1 MPDPVK
7 QQTQQHQP
15 AQPVFQV
22 EQQQQLDIRQEL
34 TRLQTWELAPDQTL
48 EEAREDHIQILIQ
61 RQQEDNVALL
71 ARAQAQMPQA
81 QVRAAAPGQPVQQQ
95 APAKKTYK
103 QKREEAK
110 KTKLAKKQ
118 SPYAD
123 HVSYDIQHQ
132 LDKQETGRGNSITPE
147 VRRRA
152 VAQGVDLRVLRSF
165 CTGYQKNKK
174 GAPASPEDDQRM
186 QADQAFLEDYLS
198 KDVTRRTPHLQ
209 RFTDELLEV
218 NITADLYTPESIHQ
232 NAAWLK
238 RIADRM
244 TYYENMQKDPVNAP
258 FFQNMDPMRQA
269 LLKEKLDLLAP
280 ICSMLTVSQMGAMA
294 VNCDKAAYYT
304 EPEYIRNSVQLRN
317 GQLPLLEVQL
327 AEYRR
332 REQAIIARSVEALA
346 DQEEAQL
353 LQDNQ
358 EMKQAYETEEDKAG
372 LGLTA
377 YTTGYSFDELAKYRG
392 MIEANPEAYA
402 QNKQAIDRLYQGLHH
417 AMDVMGELNGRI
429 MAYQQVCDSR
439 HTRRDRVNRL
449 LSSRAI
455 QEQERLMGQVD
466 QVRNQFAAMA
476 DSLRFYLR
484 GAEISAP
491 ASLVLEREGLQNQ
504 AKTLYAHRQAEKA
517 ISGPGGSVEASNA
530 ALRLA
535 REQGL
540 GPRETESAAFQA
552 LGLRTSN
559 TAAAKAD
566 ALVRGTTY
574 IGLPREIALYFTQ
587 TEAANVDYAQVEQNM
602 KKTTLE
608 GTACAFVSGGGVDQ
622 VNAALLARYTRY
634 VTSPESI
641 AYLRYM
647 TQALSGA
654 EIFGGD
660 TGRMVWFL
668 SQALINNYGANFTE
682 VAARKDSYRNGDAV
696 RMVAREACRT
706 MLTLPALTRLSEEQ
720 RGQLPEA
727 TRQLLAQYEG
737 LLRTLTG
744 MVLGQNTGID
754 PTPSAPDAPDAPDAP
769 AR

>member
-1 MPDPVK
+1 MPDPEEQK
-7 QQTQQHQP
+7 TLEQHKP

-34 TRLQTWELAPDQTL
+34 TRLQTWELAPGQTL
-48 EEAREDHIQILIQ
+48 EEAREAHVQTLIQ

-71 ARAQAQMPQA
+71 ARAQTQMPQA

-95 APAKKTYK
+95 VPAKKTYK

-118 SPYAD
+118 SPFAD
-123 HVSYDIQHQ
+123 HVSYDIQRQ
-132 LDKQETGRGNSITPE
+132 LERQDNGKENSLTPQIKQ
-147 VRRRA
+147 RA
-152 VAQGVDLRVLRSF
+152 DVEKVDRRVLKCF
-165 CTGYQKNKK
+165 CQGYQKDKK
-174 GAPASPEDDQRM
+174 GNPASPEDAQRM
-186 QADQAFLEDYLS
+186 QADQTFLEDYLS
-198 KDVTRRTPHLQ
+198 KDVTRRAPHLQ

-218 NITADLYTPESIHQ
+218 NITADLYTPENIHQ
-232 NAAWLK
+232 NAARLK
-238 RIADRM
+238 EIADRM
-244 TYYENMQKDPVNAP
+244 TYYENMQEDPVNAP
-258 FFQNMDPMRQA
+258 FFQNMDPMHKE
-269 LLKEKLDLLAP
+269 LLQEKLGLLTA

-294 VNCDKAAYYT
+294 VNCDKAAYYA
-304 EPEYIRNSVQLRN
+304 EPEYIRNSVQLRD
-317 GQLPLLEVQL
+317 GQIPVLHAQL

-332 REQAIIARSVEALA
+332 REQEIIGRSVEAMA

-358 EMKQAYETEEDKAG
+358 EMKQAYEAEEDKAG
-372 LGLTA
+372 LGLTS

-476 DSLRFYLR
+476 DTLRFYLR
-484 GAEISAP
+484 GTEISAP
-491 ASLVLEREGLQNQ
+491 ASLVLEREGLLEQ
-504 AKTLYAHRQAEKA
+504 AKTLYAHRQVEKA

-535 REQGL
+535 REKGL
-540 GPRETESAAFQA
+540 GPKETESAAFQA
-552 LGLRTSN
+552 LGVRTSK
-559 TAAAKAD
+559 TAAAQAD

-574 IGLPREIALYFTQ
+574 IGLPGDIALYFAD
-587 TEAANVDYAQVEQNM
+587 TEAANVDYTQVEQNM
-602 KKTTLE
+602 QKSTLA
-608 GTACAFVSGGGVDQ
+608 GTACAYVSGGGVDQ

-641 AYLRYM
+641 TYLRYM

-654 EIFGGD
+654 EIFEGD
-660 TGRMVWFL
+660 TGKTVWFL
-668 SQALINNYGANFTE
+668 SQALINSYGANFTE

-706 MLTLPALTRLSEEQ
+706 MLALPALTRLSEEQ
-720 RGQLPEA
+720 RRQLPEA
-727 TRQLLAQYEG
+727 TQQLLTQYEG
-737 LLRTLTG
+737 LLRTLTD
-744 MVLGQNTGID
+744 MVKGTGTTN
-754 PTPSAPDAPDAPDAP
+754 PAPSAPDAPDEP
-769 AR
+769 AG

>member
-1 MPDPVK
+1 MPDPEEQK
-7 QQTQQHQP
+7 TLEQHKP

-34 TRLQTWELAPDQTL
+34 TRLQTWELAPGQTL
-48 EEAREDHIQILIQ
+48 EEAREAHVQTLIQ

-71 ARAQAQMPQA
+71 ARAQTQMPQA

-95 APAKKTYK
+95 VPAKKTYK

-118 SPYAD
+118 SPFAD
-123 HVSYDIQHQ
+123 HVSYDIQRQ
-132 LDKQETGRGNSITPE
+132 LERQDNGKENSLTPQIKQ
-147 VRRRA
+147 RA
-152 VAQGVDLRVLRSF
+152 DVEKVDRRVLKCF
-165 CTGYQKNKK
+165 CQGYQKDKK
-174 GAPASPEDDQRM
+174 GNPASPEDAQRM
-186 QADQAFLEDYLS
+186 QADQTFLEDYLS
-198 KDVTRRTPHLQ
+198 KDVTRRALHLQ

-476 DSLRFYLR
+476 DTLRFYLR
-484 GAEISAP
+484 GTEISAP
-491 ASLVLEREGLQNQ
+491 ASLVLEREGLLEQ
-504 AKTLYAHRQAEKA
+504 AKTLYAHRQVEKA

-535 REQGL
+535 REKGL
-540 GPRETESAAFQA
+540 GPKETESAAFQA
-552 LGLRTSN
+552 LGVRTSK
-559 TAAAKAD
+559 TAAAQAD

-574 IGLPREIALYFTQ
+574 IGLPGDIALYFAD
-587 TEAANVDYAQVEQNM
+587 TEAANVDYTQVEQNM
-602 KKTTLE
+602 QKSTLA
-608 GTACAFVSGGGVDQ
+608 GTACAYVSGGGVDQ

-641 AYLRYM
+641 TYLRYM

-654 EIFGGD
+654 EIFEGD
-660 TGRMVWFL
+660 TGKTVWFL
-668 SQALINNYGANFTE
+668 SQALINSYGANFTE

-706 MLTLPALTRLSEEQ
+706 MLALPALTRLSEEQ
-720 RGQLPEA
+720 RRQLPEA
-727 TRQLLAQYEG
+727 TQQLLTQYEG
-737 LLRTLTG
+737 LLRTLTD
-744 MVLGQNTGID
+744 MVKGTGTTN
-754 PTPSAPDAPDAPDAP
+754 PAPSAPDAPDEP
-769 AR
+769 AG